1 MLDRREDLG
10 LFFSFF
16 YDSLQMMK
24 SLSVQLFDQRTKKK
38 NNKNEGSIPDNDIML
53 SIIVN
58 VQNYGEVGK
67 LWLSS
72 VEMLFPSFRI
82 QKGMKKDTVFV
93 VVL

>member
-24 SLSVQLFDQRTKKK
+24 SLSVEPFEQWTKKWNK
-38 NNKNEGSIPDNDIML
+38 KNEGSIPDNDIML

-58 VQNYGEVGK
+58 VQNYGEGGK
-67 LWLSS
+67 YG
-72 VEMLFPSFRI
+72 
-82 QKGMKKDTVFV
+82 QH
-93 VVL
+93 